1 MERRV
6 NYNFMYKFN
15 VLNFTY
21 LSYRSLYTIR
31 DIKSLILFRI
41 IDPLLH
47 YMFFSILAISII
59 GTDYINFII
68 IGNIMFITAQT
79 MIVNLLTMFRYEKL
93 YGTIELN
100 VVTPTAFIKIILR
113 KSIIPIID
121 SLFIFIISIFLI
133 AIFFNINLPIINLP
147 YLALTIAVSLF
158 SLLGV
163 SLIIA
168 ALGLLFSNVNLF
180 LNLILSIFQIFCGVN
195 FPTSYLP
202 NFMEKISAVIPTTNA
217 IQAIRL
223 IYTNNNSN
231 EVFNLLTKE
240 LFIGLIFFL
249 FSIFLIHIMKYF
261 ALKKGAFFKDF

>member
-31 DIKSLILFRI
+31 DMKSLILFRI

-68 IGNIMFITAQT
+68 IGNTMFITAQT

-100 VVTPTAFIKIILR
+100 VVTPTAFIMIILR

-158 SLLGV
+158 F
-163 SLIIA
+163 IIRS
-168 ALGLLFSNVNLF
+168 LFSF
-180 LNLILSIFQIFCGVN
+180 SSTRFIIL
-195 FPTSYLP
+195 
-202 NFMEKISAVIPTTNA
+202 
-217 IQAIRL
+217 
-223 IYTNNNSN
+223 
-231 EVFNLLTKE
+231 
-240 LFIGLIFFL
+240 
-249 FSIFLIHIMKYF
+249 
-261 ALKKGAFFKDF
+261 